1 MSDYTAS
8 YVDDRSPITGWS
20 VMVTGDAST
29 RTFVK
34 DTKSAVNRLDGI
46 HRLTDDDIRIAISY
60 RDEDL
65 NNRQYGADVGVVI
78 LLVVN
83 LIAFVSLF
91 YHVVSR

>member
-1 MSDYTAS
+1 
-8 YVDDRSPITGWS
+8 
-20 VMVTGDAST
+20 MVADAST

-65 NNRQYGADVGVVI
+65 NNRYCADVGVVI

-91 YHVVSR
+91 FHVVSR